1 MNIRIKKLFISLL
14 LTLSSIALLA
24 QGQMYTRKVKLEDF
38 PVRTT
43 KVVLGGSSFLDM
55 RFKEEMNAR
64 WRISA
69 FEFCTPQD
77 YEQLKND
84 NSYYFI
90 TMAADEGVAFLIL
103 SKGGREDDENNLKK
117 PFEVVRIP
125 IASIDNPSG
134 QELLFMG
141 SFIDIIQTFVE
152 EAMASDKIAYAGLK
166 HYNSR
171 KLTGK
176 RVYVDPEDV
185 DRLYAAAEPN
195 ALLGISIAPSGISF
209 RSHCYRM
216 LISADTHELYYYN
229 KSRYKGSNDARFTEQ
244 EIKQFDKRNGII
256 PR

>member
-1 MNIRIKKLFISLL
+1 MNIRIKKLFISFL
-14 LTLSSIALLA
+14 LTLSSLAVLA

-43 KVVLGGSSFLDM
+43 KVVIGGSSFLDM

-77 YEQLKND
+77 HEQLKHD

-90 TMAADEGVAFLIL
+90 NIAADEGVAFLIL
-103 SKGGREDDENNLKK
+103 TKGGREDDENNLKK

-134 QELLFMG
+134 KELLFMG
-141 SFIDIIQTFVE
+141 AFIDILQTFVE
-152 EAMASDKIAYAGLK
+152 DAMASDQAAYAGLK

-176 RVYVDPEDV
+176 RVYVNPDDV
-185 DRLYAAAEPN
+185 DRLYASAEPN
-195 ALLGISIAPSGISF
+195 AVLGISIAPVSISF
-209 RSHCYRM
+209 KSHCYKM
-216 LISADTHELYYYN
+216 LISADTHEIYYFH
-229 KSRYKGSNDARFTEQ
+229 KSRYKGYNDAVFSEK